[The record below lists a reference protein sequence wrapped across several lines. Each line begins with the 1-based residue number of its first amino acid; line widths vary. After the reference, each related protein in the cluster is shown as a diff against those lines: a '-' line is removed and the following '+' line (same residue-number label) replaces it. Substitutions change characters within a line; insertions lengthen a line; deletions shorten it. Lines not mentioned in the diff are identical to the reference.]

1 MDYLENKTFD
11 EIQVGDSDSLT
22 RTLTE
27 KDIQLFAILS
37 GDINPAHV
45 DVEYAQSDLFH
56 KIVGHGMWSAALIS
70 TVLGTQLPG
79 PGTIYV
85 GQTVRFRKPV
95 AIGDTLTVT
104 VTAKEKIPEKNR
116 IIFDC
121 ECTNQDDV
129 CVMQGTAE
137 VVAPSKKIRRA
148 KTVLPEISLR
158 RPYSLFD
165 KFIKKAKEYGAL
177 RAAVIM
183 PTHKKIIEAVND
195 AYVAGLIEP
204 ILIGPR
210 SKIQQAAK
218 DADINIEKHK
228 LIDVEHSHA
237 AIQCA
242 MSLSHDGDVGI
253 VIRGGAIREEM
264 LREMRKYD
272 TGLMME
278 NVLSYAA
285 VLDVPTYPKAL
296 IITDTMINIDPGLD
310 LKRSITQNAIDFA
323 HALGIEEP
331 RIAVVAGADTVNQD
345 MKSTIDAA
353 ALCKMA
359 ERGQIK
365 GGIIDGPLTFDNVIS
380 KDIALSKGIVSPVIG
395 EADILVMPN
404 VETGNILVKQ
414 LEYLAESK
422 NAGLTLGG
430 RVPVLMSHIYDI
442 YLSTASCA
450 LAILGNECRKNKE
463 KVV

>member
-11 EIQVGDSDSLT
+11 EIQIGDSDSLT

-85 GQTVRFRKPV
+85 GQTVRFKKPV
-95 AIGDTLTVT
+95 AIGDSLTVT
-104 VTAKEKIPEKNR
+104 VTAKEKVEEKKR

-121 ECTNQDDV
+121 VCFNQDDV
-129 CVMQGTAE
+129 CVMSGTAE
-137 VVAPSKKIRRA
+137 VVAPTKKIRRA
-148 KTVLPEISLR
+148 KTVLPEVNLR

-165 KFIKKAKEYGAL
+165 KFIKQAKQHGSL

-195 AYVAGLIEP
+195 AFQTGLIEP
-204 ILIGPR
+204 VLIGPR
-210 SKIQQAAK
+210 SKIEQAAR
-218 DADINIEKHK
+218 DAAIDISQHEIV
-228 LIDVEHSHA
+228 DVEHSHG
-237 AIQCA
+237 AIHHA
-242 MSLSHDGDVGI
+242 MTMAHENKVGI

-264 LREMRKYD
+264 LREMKKHD
-272 TGLMME
+272 TGLVLE

-285 VLDVPTYPKAL
+285 VLDVPTYSKPL
-296 IITDTMINIDPGLD
+296 IITDTMINTEPSLEI
-310 LKRSITQNAIDFA
+310 KRGITQNAIDFA

-331 RIAVVAGADTVNQD
+331 RIAVVAGSDTVNQELQ
-345 MKSTIDAA
+345 STIDAA

-380 KDIALSKGIVSPVIG
+380 KDVALSKGIVSPVIG

-404 VETGNILVKQ
+404 VETGNILAKQ
-414 LEYLAESK
+414 LEHLADSQ
-422 NAGLTLGG
+422 NSGLTLGG

-450 LAILGNECRKNKE
+450 LAILGNQYRKSKNK
-463 KVV
+463 VV